1 MSKYL
6 TKLSL
11 IFLLSMLISFSVIA
25 NNNVIKV
32 YDKGQDGGNRI
43 YTIVCPNGKKTT
55 VTQTLNV
62 SSEYTDN
69 NIRTT
74 EVKALDSNIDEGP
87 SLKSTTQN
95 LKKKVLRLLGQQNRA
110 ERCLYPVNSKKQCK
124 SYKDVDAAAQAACD
138 LIQ

>member
-1 MSKYL
+1 MHQYP
-6 TKLSL
+6 TK
-11 IFLLSMLISFSVIA
+11 IFLTLFVLLSVNTYVVA
-25 NNNVIKV
+25 KQDAVKV

-74 EVKALDSNIDEGP
+74 EVKALDSNVDEGP

-95 LKKKVLRLLGQQNRA
+95 LKKRALRLLGQQNRA
-110 ERCLYPVNSKKQCK
+110 EMCLYPVNSKKQCK
-124 SYKDVDAAAQAACD
+124 SYKNVDSAAQAACD
-138 LIQ
+138 LIR

>member
-11 IFLLSMLISFSVIA
+11 IFSLLMLMSFSVIA
-25 NNNVIKV
+25 KNDVIKV

-95 LKKKVLRLLGQQNRA
+95 LKKRALRLLGQQNRA
-110 ERCLYPVNSKKQCK
+110 EMCLYPVNSKKQCK
-124 SYKDVDAAAQAACD
+124 SYKDVDSAAQAACD
-138 LIQ
+138 LIR

>member
-1 MSKYL
+1 MHQYP
-6 TKLSL
+6 TK
-11 IFLLSMLISFSVIA
+11 IFLTLFVLLSVNTYVVA
-25 NNNVIKV
+25 KQDAVKV

-95 LKKKVLRLLGQQNRA
+95 LKKRALRLLGQQNRA
-110 ERCLYPVNSKKQCK
+110 EMCLYPVNSKKQCK
-124 SYKDVDAAAQAACD
+124 SYKDVDSAAQAACD
-138 LIQ
+138 LIR

>member
-1 MSKYL
+1 MHQYP
-6 TKLSL
+6 TK
-11 IFLLSMLISFSVIA
+11 IFLTLFVLLSVNTYVVA
-25 NNNVIKV
+25 KQDAVKV

-74 EVKALDSNIDEGP
+74 EVKALDSNVDEGP

-95 LKKKVLRLLGQQNRA
+95 LKKRALRLLGQQNRA
-110 ERCLYPVNSKKQCK
+110 EMCLYPVNSKKQCK
-124 SYKDVDAAAQAACD
+124 SYKDVDSAAQAACD
-138 LIQ
+138 LIR